1 MKCAVKKKETYI
13 EHIDWRFFEYTIIVV
28 EVHVVLMTLT
38 ETWDIENE
46 LDIAVITK
54 PKSHICC
61 CKGNALKNRENLEP
75 ENTSSLRGSKLQCCR
90 TRKITTKIYCI
101 SRFYGPINLCLHTS
115 NSSEWTKAKQSVV
128 GKACSEEWLTAW
140 RFLHATM
147 YFLIYV
153 LLFQPCHKI
162 QFRFCHQIP
171 YCDETPCQTSHED
184 FFGTRISQFA
194 IVFFVVITSYFLQLC

>member
-13 EHIDWRFFEYTIIVV
+13 EHIEWRFFEYTIIVV

-38 ETWDIENE
+38 ETWDIENG

-54 PKSHICC
+54 PKPISTVVKEMLWRIGRILNPKTPCHSEVASC
-61 CKGNALKNRENLEP
+61 NVVEREKSQL
-75 ENTSSLRGSKLQCCR
+75 
-90 TRKITTKIYCI
+90 KIYCI
-101 SRFYGPINLCLHTS
+101 SRFYGAMNLCLHTS

-171 YCDETPCQTSHED
+171 YWDETPCQTSHED
-184 FFGTRISQFA
+184 F
-194 IVFFVVITSYFLQLC
+194 L

>member
-13 EHIDWRFFEYTIIVV
+13 EHIEWRFFEYTIIVV

-38 ETWDIENE
+38 ETWDIE

-75 ENTSSLRGSKLQCCR
+75 ENTLSLRGSKLQCCR

-101 SRFYGPINLCLHTS
+101 SRFYGAMNLCLHTS

-140 RFLHATM
+140 MFLHATM

-171 YCDETPCQTSHED
+171 YWDETPCQTSHED

-194 IVFFVVITSYFLQLC
+194 VVFFVVITSYFLQLC

>member
-1 MKCAVKKKETYI
+1 MNWILQLLQNPKAISNDMISYHIKEML
-13 EHIDWRFFEYTIIVV
+13 WRIGRILNPKTPCHSEVASCNVV
-28 EVHVVLMTLT
+28 ER
-38 ETWDIENE
+38 E
-46 LDIAVITK
+46 
-54 PKSHICC
+54 KSQ
-61 CKGNALKNRENLEP
+61 L
-75 ENTSSLRGSKLQCCR
+75 
-90 TRKITTKIYCI
+90 KIYCI
-101 SRFYGPINLCLHTS
+101 SRFYGAMNLCLHTS

-171 YCDETPCQTSHED
+171 YWDETPCQTSHED

-194 IVFFVVITSYFLQLC
+194 VVFFVVITSYFLQLC

>member
-1 MKCAVKKKETYI
+1 MNWILQLLQNPKAISAVVKEML
-13 EHIDWRFFEYTIIVV
+13 WRIGRILNPKT
-28 EVHVVLMTLT
+28 EV
-38 ETWDIENE
+38 
-46 LDIAVITK
+46 
-54 PKSHICC
+54 
-61 CKGNALKNRENLEP
+61 G
-75 ENTSSLRGSKLQCCR
+75 RGSKLQCCR

-101 SRFYGPINLCLHTS
+101 SRFYGAINLCLHTS

-171 YCDETPCQTSHED
+171 YWDESPCQTSHED